1 MIDAMQWFQLNGKKA
16 MVTGGAAG
24 LCYAMAEGLHLA
36 GAEVVLVDRS
46 PAVGEAAARLGAQG
60 APVHGVQGDLSHWEG
75 IPALYDRALAALGGR
90 VDILV
95 NGAGIQYRC
104 PAEDFPP
111 ERWQQILR
119 INLDAV
125 FRLAQLAGRSMLA
138 QGGGRIINVASMTSF
153 FGSEQI
159 PAYAASKGAVAQL
172 TKALSNE

>member
-90 VDILV
+90 GDILV

-111 ERWQQILR
+111 
-119 INLDAV
+119 
-125 FRLAQLAGRSMLA
+125 
-138 QGGGRIINVASMTSF
+138 
-153 FGSEQI
+153 
-159 PAYAASKGAVAQL
+159 GAVAADSKDQPGRGL
-172 TKALSNE
+172 PPGPAGGANHAGPGGRADHQRGLHDLLLWQ